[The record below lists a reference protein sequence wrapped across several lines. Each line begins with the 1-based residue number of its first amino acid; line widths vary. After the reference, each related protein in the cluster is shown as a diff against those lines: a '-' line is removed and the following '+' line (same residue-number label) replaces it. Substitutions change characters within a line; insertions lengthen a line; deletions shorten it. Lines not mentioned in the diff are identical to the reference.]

1 MARRKYGAVSWF
13 ERLRT
18 LFILLPL
25 PFVTLSRLL
34 LSPFL
39 SSEKHKTWRRVLAD
53 ASFRYIS
60 SSMRVNEMQS
70 VMGTTRDVYESW
82 AKKNGLEARIDEL
95 GDDAR
100 LLWFTERRTDKIL
113 LYIHGGT
120 YCLPLQD
127 FAATYWKETIA
138 NVEKTTGCKVGLVAL
153 NYCKVLFSNDKFPTK
168 GQLALI
174 PEAYFPTQL
183 TQLVRAIH
191 HLFQQGIHPSNIH
204 FAGESAGGALVL
216 QLLSHILH
224 PVPNVPPIA
233 AKFGSACIMS
243 PWVSV
248 DGKTGSHLL
257 NSNNDVLPAYTWA
270 YLGEQSAPSFEVPG
284 LGAEGARPYLEALN
298 APEDWWYGL
307 SGVVKRVFV
316 SVGEY
321 ECLRDDVVEVARKL
335 GKEGFVTT
343 VVQTKGVHND
353 QYLDVMA
360 GEKRPGE
367 LTLKITEWLE
377 QNLA

>member
-1 MARRKYGAVSWF
+1 MAHRTYGAVSWF

-18 LFILLPL
+18 VLILLPL
-25 PFVTLSRLL
+25 PFITISRLL

-39 SSEKHKTWRRVLAD
+39 SSERHKTWRRVLTD

-70 VMGTTRDVYESW
+70 VMGTTRKVYEGW
-82 AKKNGLEARIDEL
+82 AKKNGVEARIDEL

-100 LLWFTERRTDKIL
+100 LLWFTERRTDKVL

-127 FAATYWKETIA
+127 FAATFWKDTIA
-138 NVEKTTGCKVGLVAL
+138 NIEKTTGSKVGLVAL
-153 NYCKVLFSNDKFPTK
+153 NYS
-168 GQLALI
+168 LI

-191 HLFQQGIHPSNIH
+191 HLFQQGVHPSNIH
-204 FAGESAGGALVL
+204 LAGESAGGALVL

-233 AKFGSACIMS
+233 AKFGSACILS
-243 PWVSV
+243 PWVSL

-270 YLGEQSAPSFEVPG
+270 YLGEQSTPSFEVTG
-284 LGAEGARPYLEALN
+284 LGAEGARPYLEALK

-307 SGVVKRVFV
+307 SGVVKRIFV

-335 GKEGFVTT
+335 GKDDFVTT
-343 VVQTKGVHND
+343 VVQMKGVHND

-377 QNLA
+377 KNLA